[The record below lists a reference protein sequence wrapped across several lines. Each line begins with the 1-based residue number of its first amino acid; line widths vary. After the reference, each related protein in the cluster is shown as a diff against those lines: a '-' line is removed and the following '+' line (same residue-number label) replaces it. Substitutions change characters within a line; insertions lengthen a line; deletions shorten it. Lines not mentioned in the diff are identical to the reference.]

1 VTPSQPGEIEVTD
14 QLERRIRK
22 PVDLLRCALSC
33 IEIVALVLAGIAA
46 SATTTGVE
54 TDIVGA
60 SRRLPH
66 ALIDVA
72 PKVALIGLFIVPAAL
87 GLQLLF
93 RRQLRR
99 VGEAVATGVLAAAAA
114 SVADDLLRNPAV
126 TRLYD
131 AIIMSHPGASDTA
144 ALDPYLVGLVA
155 YLTMISLVGR
165 PSWRNALWVTVGV
178 YSIVHIAAL
187 GTTVIS
193 LLITLAA
200 GRAIGLAVR
209 YGAGSASQRPGA
221 RDIAAAMAAAGVRV
235 TAIRRVLQPSTGVAG
250 SRRYAATT
258 PAATTPAAT
267 TPAATTPAATTPA
280 ATTPAATTPAG
291 ATQEGATQEGT
302 TGEGATG
309 EGATGEGTTGERS
322 LDVVVYDRDQQAAGA
337 IYRVYRSVRLLGQVS
352 RNAPLSVDHE
362 VERRALLSYAAED
375 AGAPTPQLRAF
386 VRVGPEAS
394 VLAYTHYEG
403 TTLANRNPGCS
414 DAELRKIW
422 DAVSRLH
429 AHRVTHRALTAD
441 HILLTGDGQAILLD
455 PGEGDVAATDL
466 QIRLDLSQLLAEL
479 ALFVGPE
486 RAADLAQEKA
496 SPGELVAVVPL
507 LQPVVLARS
516 TRHELRRRRDVL
528 PALRKLLI
536 AAVPDGA
543 VVPVRLER
551 IRLRTLVTMVA
562 SVVAFYLLAGELERA
577 SLGSVLRSADWRW
590 GIAGLALSATT
601 YIGAALALSGFVAAR
616 LSFFRTLSVQVAGSF
631 VTLVT
636 PAAVGGAALNIRYL
650 QRKKVPAPVA
660 AASVGLA
667 QVVAFVMHI
676 SLLVVF
682 AAIAGTTAKTSI
694 QPPTWAYFV
703 LAGLVVVAL
712 VVFALPAGRRLLR
725 ARVTPTLGQVLPR
738 LLEVAQ
744 QPRKLAEGL
753 GGQLMLTA
761 SYILC
766 LAACVAAFGR
776 SVPIAGIAV
785 VYLTGSAIG
794 SVVPTPG
801 GLGAVEAALT
811 AGLTATGLPGAVAV
825 SSVLLFRLLT
835 FWFPVPVGWV
845 ALTYLERKH
854 DL

>member
-1 VTPSQPGEIEVTD
+1 MTPSQPGEIEVTD

-54 TDIVGA
+54 TNIVGA

-126 TRLYD
+126 ARLYD

-144 ALDPYLVGLVA
+144 ALDPYLVGLIA

-258 PAATTPAAT
+258 PAGA
-267 TPAATTPAATTPA
+267 
-280 ATTPAATTPAG
+280 TPAG
-291 ATQEGATQEGT
+291 ATQEDATQEDATQEGT
-302 TGEGATG
+302 TGEGT
-309 EGATGEGTTGERS
+309 TGEGTTGEGTTQERS
-322 LDVVVYDRDQQAAGA
+322 LNVVVYDRDQQAAGA

-403 TTLANRNPGCS
+403 TTLADRNPGCS

-486 RAADLAQEKA
+486 RAANLAQEKA

-562 SVVAFYLLAGELERA
+562 SVVAVYLLAGELERA

-712 VVFALPAGRRLLR
+712 AVLALPAGRRLLR

>member
-1 VTPSQPGEIEVTD
+1 M
-14 QLERRIRK
+14 
-22 PVDLLRCALSC
+22 LRCTLSC
-33 IEIVALVLAGIAA
+33 IEIAALVLAGIAA

-72 PKVALIGLFIVPAAL
+72 PKVALIGLFIVPVAL

-99 VGEAVATGVLAAAAA
+99 VGEAVLTGALAAAAA
-114 SVADDLLRNPAV
+114 SVADNLLRNPAAA
-126 TRLYD
+126 RLYD
-131 AIIMSHPGASDTA
+131 AIIMSRPGASHTA

-165 PSWRNALWVTVGV
+165 TSWRNALWVTVGV
-178 YSIVHIAAL
+178 YSVVHVAAL
-187 GTTVIS
+187 GTTVLS
-193 LLITLAA
+193 LLITLTA

-221 RDIAAAMAAAGVRV
+221 RDIAAALAAAGVRV
-235 TAIRRVLQPSTGVAG
+235 TAIRRVSQPRTGVAG
-250 SRRYAATT
+250 SRRYAA
-258 PAATTPAAT
+258 ATQQ
-267 TPAATTPAATTPA
+267 
-280 ATTPAATTPAG
+280 G
-291 ATQEGATQEGT
+291 ATQEGATQEGAT
-302 TGEGATG
+302 QEGATQEGATG
-309 EGATGEGTTGERS
+309 EDS

-337 IYRVYRSVRLLGQVS
+337 IYRVYRSIRLLGQVS
-352 RNAPLSVDHE
+352 RNTPLSVEHE

-375 AGAPTPQLRAF
+375 AGAPTPQLRAL

-414 DAELRKIW
+414 DAELRNIW

-455 PGEGDVAATDL
+455 PGDGDVAATDL

-496 SPGELVAVVPL
+496 SPDELVAVLPL

-516 TRHELRRRRDVL
+516 TRHALRRRRDVL
-528 PALRKLLI
+528 PALRKLLS

-551 IRLRTLVTMVA
+551 IRLRTLLTMVA
-562 SVVAFYLLAGELERA
+562 SVVAAYLLAGELERA
-577 SLGSVLRSADWRW
+577 SLASVLRSADWRW
-590 GIAGLALSATT
+590 GIVGLALSAAT
-601 YIGAALALSGFVAAR
+601 YAGATLALSGFVAAR
-616 LSFFRTLSVQVAGSF
+616 LSFFRTLLVQVAGSF

-636 PAAVGGAALNIRYL
+636 PAAVGGAALNVRYL

-660 AASVGLA
+660 AASVGVA
-667 QVVAFVMHI
+667 QVVAFVLHI

-682 AAIAGTTAKTSI
+682 AAIAGTTGKTSI
-694 QPPTWAYFV
+694 QPPRWAYFV
-703 LAGLVVVAL
+703 LAGLVAVAL
-712 VVFALPAGRRLLR
+712 AVFALPAGRRLLR

-753 GGQLMLTA
+753 GGQLLLTA

-776 SVPIAGIAV
+776 SVPIASIAV

-811 AGLTATGLPGAVAV
+811 AGLTAAGLPGALAL